1 MTTMESPTVHHER
14 LLMEHSAHNYSPL
27 PVVLAAGEGAW
38 VTDVEG
44 RHYLDLLAGYSALNF
59 GHGHPRLRAAAHAQ
73 LDRLTLTSR
82 AFGNDRLGPFCAEL
96 AALVGK
102 DMVLP
107 MNTGAEAV
115 ESGLKVARKW
125 GYEVKGVP
133 ADRARVIVAAGGFH
147 GRTISVVSFST
158 DPEARG
164 GFGPFTPGFDVV
176 PYGDAEALRASVTPE
191 TVAVLLEPIQGEAG
205 VVVPPAGYLAAV
217 RRICTAENVLFVADE
232 VQSGMGRTGYVLA
245 CAAEGVEP
253 DVVLLGKALGGGVL
267 PVSAVVADRDV
278 LGVLRPGQHGSTF
291 GGNPLA
297 CAVGSEV
304 VRILAE
310 GSLLAHTRAL
320 GEVLAARL
328 DGMPGLTAVRSRGL
342 WAGIDIDPAIGTGRE
357 VSERL
362 ALAGVLTKDTHG
374 PTLRLA
380 PPLVITEPDLHR
392 ALDVLETL
400 LSP

>member
-1 MTTMESPTVHHER
+1 
-14 LLMEHSAHNYSPL
+14 
-27 PVVLAAGEGAW
+27 
-38 VTDVEG
+38 
-44 RHYLDLLAGYSALNF
+44 
-59 GHGHPRLRAAAHAQ
+59 
-73 LDRLTLTSR
+73 
-82 AFGNDRLGPFCAEL
+82 
-96 AALVGK
+96 
-102 DMVLP
+102 
-107 MNTGAEAV
+107 
-115 ESGLKVARKW
+115 
-125 GYEVKGVP
+125 
-133 ADRARVIVAAGGFH
+133 
-147 GRTISVVSFST
+147 
-158 DPEARG
+158 
-164 GFGPFTPGFDVV
+164 
-176 PYGDAEALRASVTPE
+176 
-191 TVAVLLEPIQGEAG
+191 
-205 VVVPPAGYLAAV
+205 
-217 RRICTAENVLFVADE
+217 
-232 VQSGMGRTGYVLA
+232 VLA